1 MAGLA
6 QIREFSMPVLSNQ
19 GPLFFLILFGTSA
32 ALLLLRKVLNRGANK
47 RLESCL
53 EKPKVDSSVVVVP
66 TINPLEEFRWE
77 NEQQHKIR
85 AFKPIYHITMA
96 VRSDT
101 PSDLITIDCE
111 YLNRLR
117 LRRELL
123 QSENDTVHGCTPM
136 GEDSVQELY
145 TYLMTDYLP
154 SRYPTM
160 FKLSFD
166 RSMFFNLVTG
176 ESHPITSPSDPK
188 AALKILGTTVEEDL
202 FLLKN
207 TPDGH
212 QCVAFVCCFPSGWNP
227 SAKLG
232 AHMTKI
238 HTTVPSYEKIG
249 PSIERFFSRL
259 QVGKGVKRSNWT
271 VQTHDKLF
279 NVKGNHIRPGEEA
292 EEEDIEVDKTF
303 VRVEL
308 QTLTRMPK
316 TQAVLFSFKT
326 YLYPIQEI
334 KAEGLGAEF
343 ADAIEGLQKGNAP
356 GMWRYKGA
364 IRWGKSVCDYLRA

>member
-1 MAGLA
+1 MDS
-6 QIREFSMPVLSNQ
+6 FSRVGGILMPVLSKQ
-19 GPLFFLILFGTSA
+19 GPFVFLILFSTTA
-32 ALLLLRKVLNRGANK
+32 VLLLLRTVLSRGTNE
-47 RLESCL
+47 RPESCL
-53 EKPKVDSSVVVVP
+53 EKPKLDSSVVVVP

-101 PSDLITIDCE
+101 PSELITIDCG

-123 QSENDTVHGCTPM
+123 QSENDTVHGCT
-136 GEDSVQELY
+136 S
-145 TYLMTDYLP
+145 
-154 SRYPTM
+154 
-160 FKLSFD
+160 LSYD
-166 RSMFFNLVTG
+166 KSMFFNLVTG
-176 ESHPITSPSDPK
+176 ENHPTTPPSDPK

-227 SAKLG
+227 SSKLG

-292 EEEDIEVDKTF
+292 EEEDIEVDKVNIRARRTANF
-303 VRVEL
+303 DANAQYSSCAL
-308 QTLTRMPK
+308 
-316 TQAVLFSFKT
+316 SFKT

-334 KAEGLGAEF
+334 KAEGLGTEF

-364 IRWGKSVCDYLRA
+364 IRWGKRCVSTFEHKALF